1 MCGMRRLTLLLL
13 FSVLLWVL
21 TFSFSCCCSLV
32 LCVGTDT
39 STTFYTLMSPKG
51 SHFQSLKAITEMTND
66 IPGFHLLSFFL
77 PQHSESPQA
86 FLLLI
91 ALLLGQPISDVPY
104 GAPFNSDMLMG
115 LFESSKSRVKTLK
128 KKSQKFLNLDAVRV
142 LLCLLRHLLHQVGR
156 HCTYVGVF
164 HSPTSSLTV
173 LSDSG
178 TFCCSLSTVPVYC
191 YNVCVL
197 YVVALIQQWL
207 YYTV

>member
-1 MCGMRRLTLLLL
+1 MCGMRRLTVLLLRT
-13 FSVLLWVL
+13 SVVL
-21 TFSFSCCCSLV
+21 TFSVSCCRPLV
-32 LCVGTDT
+32 SYVGTDT

-104 GAPFNSDMLMG
+104 GAPFNSDVLMG

-142 LLCLLRHLLHQVGR
+142 LLCLLRYLLHQVGTVCR
-156 HCTYVGVF
+156 WVPCVGGCRV
-164 HSPTSSLTV
+164 
-173 LSDSG
+173 
-178 TFCCSLSTVPVYC
+178 
-191 YNVCVL
+191 
-197 YVVALIQQWL
+197 
-207 YYTV
+207 